1 MTTIPNQVFV
11 DRSHRPLAAFCV
23 IVGAA
28 ALWISRDYETGTVI
42 AMGPGFFPKAV
53 AGLLIFLGIVILLV
67 GGRDVEPDDDSA
79 KPTSG
84 LVALGRIVLCVIG
97 SIVLF
102 GLALQPLGLPIAT
115 FLMVALA
122 SLARREAQLMPV
134 MLTALILS
142 VLSTILFALLLQLQ
156 IPVLPEFAR

>member
-1 MTTIPNQVFV
+1 MTTTPPDLSL
-11 DRSHRPLAAFCV
+11 DRSHRPLSVFCV
-23 IVGAA
+23 LVGVA

-67 GGRDVEPDDDSA
+67 GGRDVKPDEDSA
-79 KPTSG
+79 RPSSG
-84 LVALGRIVLCVIG
+84 LATLGRIVLCVIG
-97 SIVLF
+97 SVVLF
-102 GLALQPLGLPIAT
+102 GLALQPLGLPVAT

-122 SLARREAQLMPV
+122 SLARREARLIPV

-142 VLSTILFALLLQLQ
+142 VLATILFALLLQLQ
-156 IPVLPEFAR
+156 IPVLPEFLR